1 MTKIEPCR
9 SERRYALKR
18 VGNGLCT
25 PRRRPRYLNI
35 VQGQIGPTNLVHRN
49 YIREVGKI
57 EQNCV
62 RFEQFHFPFN
72 GHAAVDN
79 ASDPSVDTGLFSVI
93 LL

>member
-1 MTKIEPCR
+1 MSVRAAICPQEGRQRTLYATPKAALPEYR
-9 SERRYALKR
+9 S
-18 VGNGLCT
+18 
-25 PRRRPRYLNI
+25 
-35 VQGQIGPTNLVHRN
+35 GQIGPTNLVHRN

-62 RFEQFHFPFN
+62 RFEQFQFPFN

-79 ASDPSVDTGLFSVI
+79 ASDPSVDAGLFSVI